1 MLGILQVFMV
11 KVKFLPSRLMV
22 FLEELLRCRIA
33 ESKILMILT
42 KLFFFFFFESYVTKF
57 SSIDNIPIST
67 GHGCALIVVT
77 TVVVAIII

>member
-1 MLGILQVFMV
+1 
-11 KVKFLPSRLMV
+11 MV

-42 KLFFFFFFESYVTKF
+42 KLFFFFFESYVTKF

-77 TVVVAIII
+77 TVVVVIII